1 MKCLVKTSK
10 KIERGKKRDP
20 DNVKRMNGNKK
31 MLPPKFMDLK
41 LKKFQFFSFYAKALL
56 SSE

>member
-31 MLPPKFMDLK
+31 MLPPKFMDVK
-41 LKKFQFFSFYAKALL
+41 LKIF
-56 SSE
+56 